1 MATNGAEIVAS
12 ELMVALLTGE
22 DVSIPSI
29 DFSGSEYSIPGDI
42 NSAAYDVLVRLS
54 DSDLTTGA
62 INGTG
67 AFDKLMVGVAA
78 QLQGEYDAGRITG
91 VEYSKA
97 YIALTGSALSS
108 SLQYL
113 LSRDAA
119 YWQAVQAQAA
129 SVTARV
135 QLATAKIQNAAAQL
149 EAMSVKANYT
159 LTKLKLASEDAQYGI
174 NIYNLQNTLPSQKL
188 LIDKQKDQV
197 VQQTTNLVAEAL
209 NIPKQGD
216 VLDKQALQIVQ
227 QTANLVSEELGIDA
241 RTALV
246 TQQKTNLVS
255 EELNIPKQGTLL
267 DNQAAQITQQT
278 ANLLSEN
285 TNITKQGA
293 LIDSNKAVQDAQ
305 KLSIEKN
312 TEVADYNL
320 INLLPVQLATA
331 NAQKLSIDK
340 ANSISD
346 YNLATVLPSQVA
358 MTNAQKLGQD
368 KQTETANYNLI
379 NLLPKQVDLLDEQ
392 IAGAVK
398 DTETKT
404 YTLDEL
410 MPVQKLSLQ
419 EQAEAQRGQTMN
431 TRSDGTTPITGS
443 IGKQN
448 ELYAQ
453 QVDSYQ
459 KDSQLKAAK
468 VFSDVWITCRSIDEG
483 FPLPIQFDT
492 AATQAAMQAIIAAN
506 GLGG

>member
-1 MATNGAEIVAS
+1 MATNGGDVLAS
-12 ELMVALLTGE
+12 ELMAALLTGE
-22 DVSIPSI
+22 DVNIPTI

-91 VEYSKA
+91 VEYTKA

-149 EAMSVKANYT
+149 EAMNVRANYA
-159 LTKLKLASEDAQYGI
+159 LTKLKLASMDIEYATGQ
-174 NIYNLQNTLPSQKL
+174 YNLENLLPSQLAQTNAQTSL
-188 LIDKQKDQV
+188 LSYDL
-197 VQQTTNLVAEAL
+197 TTVKPAE
-209 NIPKQGD
+209 
-216 VLDKQALQIVQ
+216 V
-227 QTANLVSEELGIDA
+227 ANL
-241 RTALV
+241 
-246 TQQKTNLVS
+246 N
-255 EELNIPKQGTLL
+255 KQGTLL
-267 DNQAAQITQQT
+267 D
-278 ANLLSEN
+278 S
-285 TNITKQGA
+285 
-293 LIDSNKAVQDAQ
+293 
-305 KLSIEKN
+305 
-312 TEVADYNL
+312 
-320 INLLPVQLATA
+320 
-331 NAQKLSIDK
+331 
-340 ANSISD
+340 
-346 YNLATVLPSQVA
+346 
-358 MTNAQKLGQD
+358 QKLGQD
-368 KQTETANYNLI
+368 KQNETANYTLI
-379 NLLPKQVDLLDEQ
+379 NLLPKQVDLLGEQ

-419 EQAEAQRGQTMN
+419 EQAEAQRGQTMD
-431 TRSDGTTPITGS
+431 TRSDGTTPIAGS

-448 ELYAQ
+448 SLYAQ
-453 QVDSYQ
+453 QVVSYQ

-468 VFSDVWITCRSIDEG
+468 VFSDVWITCRSIEEG
-483 FPLPIQFDT
+483 FPLPKQFDYLST
-492 AATQAAMQAIIAAN
+492 DYATEKVFQAIIDDN
-506 GLGG
+506 DLG

>member
-22 DVSIPSI
+22 DVSIPTI
-29 DFSGSEYSIPGDI
+29 DFSGSEYTIPGDI
-42 NSAAYDVLVRLS
+42 NSDAYDVLVRLS

-78 QLQGEYDAGRITG
+78 QLQGEYNAGRITG
-91 VEYSKA
+91 VEYTKA

-149 EAMSVKANYT
+149 EAMNVRANYA
-159 LTKLKLASEDAQYGI
+159 LTKLKLASMDIEYATSK
-174 NIYNLQNTLPSQKL
+174 YNLDNILPAQNVL
-188 LIDKQKDQV
+188 LADQHNQNI
-197 VQQTTNLVAEAL
+197 QQISNLVTEQD
-209 NIPKQGD
+209 NMI
-216 VLDKQALQIVQ
+216 
-227 QTANLVSEELGIDA
+227 
-241 RTALV
+241 
-246 TQQKTNLVS
+246 
-255 EELNIPKQGTLL
+255 KQGTLV
-267 DNQAAQITQQT
+267 
-278 ANLLSEN
+278 
-285 TNITKQGA
+285 
-293 LIDSNKAVQDAQ
+293 DSQ
-305 KLSIEKN
+305 KLGQDGQNATS
-312 TEVADYNL
+312 AYNL
-320 INLLPVQLATA
+320 ENLLPAQLATA

-358 MTNAQKLGQD
+358 MTNAQKIGQD
-368 KQTETANYNLI
+368 KQTETADYTLI

-431 TRSDGTTPITGS
+431 TRSDGTTPIAGS

-448 ELYAQ
+448 ELYSQ
-453 QVDSYQ
+453 QVVSYQ

-483 FPLPIQFDT
+483 FPLPVQFDT
-492 AATQAAMQAIIAAN
+492 SATQAAMQAIIDAN
-506 GLGG
+506 DLG